1 LSNPLGGLLANM
13 TRPSTLRIEGELADA
28 YSSAD
33 GACLFVKSINA
44 SGCRVICHHWES
56 FGGGSGKVIAWPA
69 HIPVQSQ
76 MVVSSVGSRTSAH
89 IIFLTPEDNS
99 CTSLHVRITRK
110 SSEFAFRST
119 MGGSESTANVAQTEN
134 NSLIDCH
141 AEVWTRFP
149 VQAPISREMNASA
162 IHRRRSILFVSTAPS
177 SSFAPYFSTMIK
189 DFELSTRKPTKGL
202 LAKIRVTGQ
211 DRWDPQDAASISE
224 LQAGDW
230 LVGLFCLIPI
240 HLAVTGSNRFIPLK
254 DGVISPQ
261 FDQSL
266 LGADVTQISE
276 ASVHSSTSS

>member
-1 LSNPLGGLLANM
+1 
-13 TRPSTLRIEGELADA
+13 LADA

-33 GACLFVKSINA
+33 GAYLFVKSINA
-44 SGCRVICHHWES
+44 SGCRIIFHQWAT
-56 FGGGSGKVIAWPA
+56 FGGGNGKVIAWPTRV
-69 HIPVQSQ
+69 PVQSQ

-110 SSEFAFRST
+110 SKFTFRST
-119 MGGSESTANVAQTEN
+119 RGSDWTESVTQTEN

-141 AEVWTRFP
+141 AEVWTQFP
-149 VQAPISREMNASA
+149 VQAPISRETNASA

-177 SSFAPYFSTMIK
+177 SSFAPYFSKMVK
-189 DFELSTRKPTKGL
+189 DFEHSIPKPTKGL
-202 LAKIRVTGQ
+202 LAQIRVTGQ
-211 DRWDPQDAASISE
+211 EHWDPKGASSISE

-230 LVGLFCLIPI
+230 LVELFCLIPI

-266 LGADVTQISE
+266 LGADVAQISE
-276 ASVHSSTSS
+276 ASVNNSTPT